1 MKNKLLI
8 GIIGRDNV
16 VKIAIVNN
24 STGESNKVYN
34 KLKAMLE
41 ENQFVI
47 DQKNPTIVISIGG
60 DGTLLSAFHR
70 YAHMLN
76 QVRFIGVHTGHLGFY
91 TDWREFNIGELID
104 SLKSDNGE
112 FVQYPLLDV
121 EVYYKNKT
129 SPAHFLALNES
140 TIKRVDGT
148 LVCDVYIRDEQF
160 ERFRGDGICISTPTG
175 STGYNK
181 SIGGAVLHPRLEA
194 LQLTEMASLNN
205 RVFRTLSSPMVIAP
219 DEWIKIK
226 PIDTAD
232 FVFTIDQVVTNETEV
247 TELRFKIA
255 EERIRFAR
263 YQHTHFWNRVEDA
276 FLGAK
281 KKK

>member
-1 MKNKLLI
+1 M
-8 GIIGRDNV
+8 R
-16 VKIAIVNN
+16 IAIVYN
-24 STGESNKVYN
+24 STEESVKVFK
-34 KLKAMLE
+34 KLRAMLLE
-41 ENQFVI
+41 HQFI
-47 DQKNPTIVISIGG
+47 LDQKNPSIVISVGG

-70 YAHMLN
+70 YAHMLDG
-76 QVRFIGVHTGHLGFY
+76 VRFIGVHTGHLGFY
-91 TDWREFNIGELID
+91 TDWREYNIGELIE

-112 FVQYPLLDV
+112 YVEYPLLDV
-121 EVYYKNKT
+121 EIYYNHKPKPT
-129 SPAHFLALNES
+129 HFLALNES

-148 LVCDVYIRDEQF
+148 LVCDVYIRDEHF
-160 ERFRGDGICISTPTG
+160 ERFRGDGLCISTPTG

-205 RVFRTLSSPMVIAP
+205 RVFRTLSSPLIIAP
-219 DEWIKIK
+219 DEWIRIR
-226 PIDTAD
+226 PIETND
-232 FVFTIDQVVTNETEV
+232 FVFSIDQVVTNETQA

-281 KKK
+281 KNED